1 MTNTSE
7 CQAKNEYTLTK
18 AEYTTVVVRQYELWC
33 YAAGRPGVIGKV
45 MEVIRVGST
54 GMKRCEEDYLALE
67 IITKGVG
74 AEHREKFGEAAL

>member
-1 MTNTSE
+1 M
-7 CQAKNEYTLTK
+7 
-18 AEYTTVVVRQYELWC
+18 RQYELWC

-45 MEVIRVGST
+45 MEVIRMGST